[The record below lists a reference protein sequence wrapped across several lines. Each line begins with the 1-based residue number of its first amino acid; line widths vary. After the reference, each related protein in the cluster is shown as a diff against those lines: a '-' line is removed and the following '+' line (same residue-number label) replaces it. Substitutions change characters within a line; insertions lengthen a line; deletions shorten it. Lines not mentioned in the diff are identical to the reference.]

1 MFYSMVDIWCVY
13 FSDSWVGA
21 SEYWKYAVLNY
32 MNPILSIVLALFGF
46 GILHMKDGNK
56 ENMEE

>member
-1 MFYSMVDIWCVY
+1 MFILATLG
-13 FSDSWVGA
+13 VGA